1 MSTQTETMKE
11 MKEQIKKMD
20 LKVNEQL
27 QKLNLNFENM
37 FQQNTM
43 IIYFMSLFLLFILI
57 LLFYIV
63 YFFHSKH

>member
-37 FQQNTM
+37 FKQNTK